1 MQKHAMRLE
10 QEVRDL
16 RKAFESWKDGSPERQ
31 SKSVSSNMP
40 DEAESTIQA
49 DIREEISQVCGLDI
63 VCDATFTD
71 CVQTDAANPE

>member
-71 CVQTDAANPE
+71 WLETDAANAD